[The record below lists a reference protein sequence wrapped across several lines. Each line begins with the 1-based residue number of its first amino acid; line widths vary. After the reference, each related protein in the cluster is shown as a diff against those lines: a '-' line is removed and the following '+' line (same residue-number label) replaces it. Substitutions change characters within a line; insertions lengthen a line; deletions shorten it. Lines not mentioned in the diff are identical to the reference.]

1 MGVSPPR
8 IIGGEPNQPRPDEAR
23 MRTNSRSRG
32 CGLALAVLTLVVS
45 LPELARAQQTGLFP
59 NMNIRRQRV
68 PCDQEDPI
76 YKVYKHQYY
85 GYHPTCWRPFPN
97 GWGCPSREGPNREQS
112 FKDIPLSAGERLLD
126 TEDQPRTDEMQPLP
140 GTTRPGLPAL
150 PGGAR
155 SPFEDEPD
163 QARPGTAPPIP
174 RGGQNPR
181 QMPQGDPFEL
191 DKPDTPAAP
200 TPGQPRPPGPGA
212 ASNGPELSAPA
223 LTPAATQGA
232 RPSQNQTNGDASARD
247 DDGPLLALPS
257 VNLAPVNDPGVPFG
271 TQPPPPAAD
280 TNSSATATTASS
292 APRRGFLSGFFS
304 NLGANWARR

>member
-1 MGVSPPR
+1 
-8 IIGGEPNQPRPDEAR
+8 

-97 GWGCPSREGPNREQS
+97 GWGCPSREAPNREQS
-112 FKDIPLSAGERLLD
+112 FKEIPLQAGERLPSL
-126 TEDQPRTDEMQPLP
+126 DQPGTDEMTPP
-140 GTTRPGLPAL
+140 PATTRPGMPAL

-155 SPFEDEPD
+155 SPFEEEP
-163 QARPGTAPPIP
+163 GAPPAAP

-181 QMPQGDPFEL
+181 QAPQRDPFEL
-191 DKPDTPAAP
+191 DNKPDAPAAP
-200 TPGQPRPPGPGA
+200 APGQSRPPGAGA
-212 ASNGPELSAPA
+212 ATNGPELSAPA
-223 LTPAATQGA
+223 ATPPATQGA
-232 RPSQNQTNGDASARD
+232 RTSRNESTDEAVARD

-257 VNLAPVNDPGVPFG
+257 VNLAPVDDPGVPFG
-271 TQPPPPAAD
+271 TQPPPPAAP
-280 TNSSATATTASS
+280 TASS
-292 APRRGFLSGFFS
+292 TSATPAATTPRRGFLSGLFS

>member
-1 MGVSPPR
+1 
-8 IIGGEPNQPRPDEAR
+8 

-32 CGLALAVLTLVVS
+32 CGLVLAVLTLVSS

-59 NMNIRRQRV
+59 NMNVGRQRV

-85 GYHPTCWRPFPN
+85 GFHPTCWRTFPS
-97 GWGCPSREGPNREQS
+97 GWGCPSREAPNREQS
-112 FKDIPLSAGERLLD
+112 FKEIPLQAGERLPSL
-126 TEDQPRTDEMQPLP
+126 DQPGTEEMQPP
-140 GTTRPGLPAL
+140 PATTRPGMPAL

-155 SPFEDEPD
+155 SPFEEEP
-163 QARPGTAPPIP
+163 GAPPAAP

-181 QMPQGDPFEL
+181 QPPQRDPFEL
-191 DKPDTPAAP
+191 DKPDAPATPA
-200 TPGQPRPPGPGA
+200 PGQPRPPGAGA
-212 ASNGPELSAPA
+212 ATNGPELSAPA
-223 LTPAATQGA
+223 ATPPATQGPRTSRHESTDEA
-232 RPSQNQTNGDASARD
+232 VARD

-271 TQPPPPAAD
+271 TQPPPPAAP
-280 TNSSATATTASS
+280 TASNTTATTAAST
-292 APRRGFLSGFFS
+292 PRRGFLSGLFS

>member
-1 MGVSPPR
+1 
-8 IIGGEPNQPRPDEAR
+8 

-32 CGLALAVLTLVVS
+32 CGLVLAVLTLVVS
-45 LPELARAQQTGLFP
+45 LPEPARAQQTGLFP

-85 GYHPTCWRPFPN
+85 GYHPTCWRPFPS
-97 GWGCPSREGPNREQS
+97 GWGCPSREAPNREQS
-112 FKDIPLSAGERLLD
+112 FKDFPLQAGALLGPA
-126 TEDQPRTDEMQPLP
+126 EQPGTDEMQPPP
-140 GTTRPGLPAL
+140 GTTRPGLPPL

-163 QARPGTAPPIP
+163 QARPGTAPANP

-181 QMPQGDPFEL
+181 QLPQGDPFEL
-191 DKPDTPAAP
+191 DKPATPAAP
-200 TPGQPRPPGPGA
+200 GTGQPRPPGPGA
-212 ASNGPELSAPA
+212 ASNGPELSAPNA
-223 LTPAATQGA
+223 TPPATQGA
-232 RPSQNQTNGDASARD
+232 RTSRNEPTDETVARD

-257 VNLAPVNDPGVPFG
+257 VNLAPVDDPGVPFG
-271 TQPPPPAAD
+271 TQPPPPPPAAA
-280 TNSSATATTASS
+280 TASNATATTA
-292 APRRGFLSGFFS
+292 AATPRRGFLSGLFS